1 MVAATGEIKGN
12 RVVVFASD
20 ATLQGGALGADGA
33 HVIVEAYKSAMGSQL
48 PIIGIW
54 HSGGARLR
62 DGVSSLSAFG
72 EVFQSMITA
81 SGRIPQLS
89 LVLGPTAGGGAYGP
103 ALTDVVVL
111 APNGR
116 IFVTGPDVV
125 KSVTGEKI
133 DIATLGGPDAHRKNS
148 GVAHVIAHSEEE
160 AFAEIR
166 DLASLFAD
174 QGLLN
179 TDLVDEDLAKYVPA
193 VTKRAYEVHPLVNA
207 ILDSDAEKLELLPMW
222 AENMTTVL
230 GRFGGRTVGV
240 LANNPQHLG
249 GVLDSSAG
257 EKAARL
263 RALLDDAELEKGR
276 RVDASDVGFR
286 LGPRLNAVGRLGHAK
301 EAVELLITDDPAR
314 ARTIV
319 KTLADL
325 NEQRRKMDREYF
337 EQACARI
344 DADPAIADAGAI
356 VLADERWHEGVVGIV
371 AAKISERHGKPAIL
385 MALRADGTAK
395 GSGRSIEG
403 LDILAAVKR
412 VASDLMI
419 RGGGHAYAL
428 GLTVRAEDVPEFT
441 RRVSSECTA
450 LASGGAVGPIRRYD
464 AEAEPAEMTATELKP
479 LEILRPFGRGNPEP
493 AFLIRN
499 VRPVAAPT
507 LFGSAKNH
515 VEFFLPGGSR
525 CIWWSAVDRSTV
537 VRQGVPIDLIVKPSI
552 EVYRGVRRVQLVVQD
567 IRASQG

>member
-1 MVAATGEIKGN
+1 
-12 RVVVFASD
+12 VVFASD

-103 ALTDVVVL
+103 ALTDIVVL

-148 GVAHVIAHSEEE
+148 GVAHVIARSEDE

-179 TDLVDEDLAKYVPA
+179 TDLVDEDLSKYVPP

-207 ILDSDAEKLELLPMW
+207 ILDSEGEQLELLPMW

-230 GRFGGRTVGV
+230 GRLGGRTVGV
-240 LANNPQHLG
+240 LANNPMHLG
-249 GVLDSSAG
+249 GVLDSSAA
-257 EKAARL
+257 EKAARFV
-263 RALLDDAELEKGR
+263 RTCDAFGI
-276 RVDASDVGFR
+276 
-286 LGPRLNAVGRLGHAK
+286 P
-301 EAVELLITDDPAR
+301 LI
-314 ARTIV
+314 V
-319 KTLADL
+319 
-325 NEQRRKMDREYF
+325 
-337 EQACARI
+337 
-344 DADPAIADAGAI
+344 IAD
-356 VLADERWHEGVVGIV
+356 
-371 AAKISERHGKPAIL
+371 
-385 MALRADGTAK
+385 
-395 GSGRSIEG
+395 
-403 LDILAAVKR
+403 
-412 VASDLMI
+412 
-419 RGGGHAYAL
+419 
-428 GLTVRAEDVPEFT
+428 VP
-441 RRVSSECTA
+441 
-450 LASGGAVGPIRRYD
+450 G
-464 AEAEPAEMTATELKP
+464 
-479 LEILRPFGRGNPEP
+479 
-493 AFLIRN
+493 
-499 VRPVAAPT
+499 
-507 LFGSAKNH
+507 
-515 VEFFLPGGSR
+515 FLPGAGQEWEGAVRRGAKLLHAFGEAVVPRVTLITRRAYGGAYVAMNSKSLGATR
-525 CIWWSAVDRSTV
+525 VFAWPTAEVSVMGAVAAVRVLHRRLLADIPQEQREAMELELAAEHERVSGGVERAIEIGAVDEIVEPALTRSALAKAIAAAPH
-537 VRQGVPIDLIVKPSI
+537 R
-552 EVYRGVRRVQLVVQD
+552 RGNHGNIPL
-567 IRASQG
+567 